1 MWDNKEIK
9 LLKQIEKLAI
19 KGEVTLFFPFYL
31 QYSTNQYYV
40 GRQVFKK
47 YGSGDRDGYC
57 NE

>member
-9 LLKQIEKLAI
+9 LLKQIEKLAF

-47 YGSGDRDGYC
+47 YGFVDRDGYC